1 MGKKC
6 VCTDHKY
13 SISIASSSVTVTP
26 RTCEW
31 KEREDAGGMWVG
43 SMSSSMMMGS
53 SAMSRPNES
62 MGPDVL
68 CMGPACRRGGE
79 EGGDEGSVRSWYS
92 LSGRRGCMG
101 SGDAQG
107 GDKGRKRTSAILL
120 LVSGGIGGGTRIEGA
135 ESDRVAWS
143 VRIRLSSAE
152 LTLTTGLSSA
162 SFSESDASRSVMIIP
177 GVPLSKRRETGEE
190 GSRRE
195 GTYDLSRARTT
206 TAGRAS

>member
-1 MGKKC
+1 M
-6 VCTDHKY
+6 
-13 SISIASSSVTVTP
+13 
-26 RTCEW
+26 
-31 KEREDAGGMWVG
+31 G

-92 LSGRRGCMG
+92 FRGRGGCIG

-107 GDKGRKRTSAILL
+107 GDKGRKRTRAILL

-143 VRIRLSSAE
+143 VRMRLSSAE

-162 SFSESDASRSVMIIP
+162 SFSESEASRSVMIIP
-177 GVPLSKRRETGEE
+177 AVLVRKRWETGEE

-195 GTYDLSRARTT
+195 ERTIFLGLVPRPLAVHPDIVVCLDVVDVACAAPAGCRICAR
-206 TAGRAS
+206 G